1 MSKLLDQFHE
11 DRALRDAAKS
21 VLLAD
26 IEHARTSFS
35 PKGFADRVGGRV
47 TDGAKDVYSV
57 AKVHADDNRGII
69 ATLIGAIL
77 LWISRDTI
85 LEILG
90 LDQTDMQAEVQPGS
104 GVEGNDAGLRPD
116 ETETEN
122 TFQAEAD
129 PPAPLDGLPD
139 GDNDEQ

>member
-1 MSKLLDQFHE
+1 MSKLLGQFHE
-11 DRALRDAAKS
+11 DKALRDAAKS

-35 PKGFADRVGGRV
+35 PKGFADRVGGRIG
-47 TDGAKDVYSV
+47 DGAKDVYSV

-85 LEILG
+85 LEMLG
-90 LDQTDMQAEVQPGS
+90 LDQTEMQTGA
-104 GVEGNDAGLRPD
+104 

-122 TFQAEAD
+122 TVEAEAD
-129 PPAPLDGLPD
+129 TPAPLDGLPD
-139 GDNDEQ
+139 GDDDEQ